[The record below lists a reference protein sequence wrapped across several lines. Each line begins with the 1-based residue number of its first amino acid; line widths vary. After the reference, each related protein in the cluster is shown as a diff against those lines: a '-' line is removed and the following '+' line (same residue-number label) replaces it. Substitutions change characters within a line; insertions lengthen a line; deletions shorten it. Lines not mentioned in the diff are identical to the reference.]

1 MQLDKKMNCMWDF
14 CVIQVMILGLYIVD
28 NNQIVNFDRLVK
40 VVVID
45 FKFGK
50 YGSGKNFVIGDD
62 KVRERERKSER
73 KKEKIEI
80 MREFI
85 DRY

>member
-1 MQLDKKMNCMWDF
+1 M
-14 CVIQVMILGLYIVD
+14 
-28 NNQIVNFDRLVK
+28 NFDRSVK

-62 KVRERERKSER
+62 KVRERERE
-73 KKEKIEI
+73 KEK
-80 MREFI
+80 R
-85 DRY
+85 RK